1 MRYLCLVY
9 HDAMTFPDDA
19 RDGEDDHLTRLGPAA
34 AVRIRD
40 GLPTISDGPFV
51 EPPEPLRGYVLID
64 ARDLNEAIRI
74 AVGLPQARQGGVEVW
89 PVQEVRDTPM
99 PAAEDRPLNC

>member
-9 HDAMTFPDDA
+9 HDHEATPLPASEPDA
-19 RDGEDDHLTRLGPAA
+19 PRLTPLGPAA

-40 GLPTISDGPFV
+40 GLPDITDGPFRK
-51 EPPEPLRGYVLID
+51 PTEPLCGYLLID

-74 AVGLPQARQGGVEVW
+74 AIELPQARFGGVEVW
-89 PVQEVRDTPM
+89 PVHEPCSPPSPRM
-99 PAAEDRPLNC
+99 HARC

>member
-9 HDAMTFPDDA
+9 NDATTDPAIDT
-19 RDGEDDHLTRLGPAA
+19 EDDPLQRLGPAA
-34 AVRIRD
+34 AVRVRD
-40 GLPTISDGPFV
+40 GLPTISDGPFI

-74 AVGLPQARQGGVEVW
+74 AVGLTQARYGGVEVW
-89 PVQEVRDTPM
+89 PVQEMKDARL
-99 PAAEDRPLNC
+99 PASEGGHITC